1 MIKLPNACD
10 YRGASMGRQSNIATP
25 RSPVKFKMERV
36 RLNSGGYDNGGAYW
50 GWGDP
55 LYFAYAEGNSMFVRG
70 ASREAAKRQVR
81 LSFPLATFYK

>member
-25 RSPVKFKMERV
+25 EAPVRFRMERIS
-36 RLNSGGYDNGGAYW
+36 LDSGGYDNGGAYW

-70 ASREAAKRQVR
+70 ASREAAKFHVIQK
-81 LSFPLATFYK
+81 FPLATFYK